1 MGKLLTGLFVGVFVG
16 AVAYELLKKTEL
28 ARASVRKC
36 SEGFRSAKKAFGEG
50 YRSTARP
57 SQQGA

>member
-16 AVAYELLKKTEL
+16 AVAYELLKKSEF
-28 ARASVRKC
+28 ARGTARKC
-36 SEGFRSAKKAFGEG
+36 SEGFRSAKKTFGEG